1 MSANA
6 LFDTCSDKSTAMI
19 HRQCETTNERLL
31 ALHGGDQKSQVFLKI
46 DIDDA
51 ARIYEVLMAAYSVY
65 LVRIGVYYS
74 ASCLVR
80 RKAASVHNRPVND
93 VSL

>member
-1 MSANA
+1 MSAIA
-6 LFDTCSDKSTAMI
+6 LFDTCNDNSTAKI
-19 HRQCETTNERLL
+19 HRQRKTTNERLL

-51 ARIYEVLMAAYSVY
+51 ARIYEVLIAAYSVY

>member
-1 MSANA
+1 
-6 LFDTCSDKSTAMI
+6 MI

-65 LVRIGVYYS
+65 LARIGICYS
-74 ASCLVR
+74 ASSLVR
-80 RKAASVHNRPVND
+80 MKAESVYNRPVND
-93 VSL
+93 ASL